1 MAAPSSRLRTEVAA
15 TARLAGP
22 LIGAQL
28 AYLGL
33 SFIDTVM
40 AGRLSAKALGAV
52 AIGAN
57 SWSPLFLL
65 LLGVLMAVPPTVAQL
80 DGAGR
85 RGEIAPFA
93 RQALWVG
100 LGVAVV
106 VILAASHLAPVLR
119 LFRVEADLVPIAQGY
134 LDALCWGV
142 PALAVYLLA
151 RFVAEG
157 MSEPRPIL
165 LIGLL
170 GLPVNVFA
178 DWALMYGKL
187 GLPALGAVGCGYA
200 TAAVWWCQAA
210 AMGLYLGLRPRYR
223 RLGLFA
229 RLEAPRAAEIR
240 EVLRVGAPI
249 AVALFSEISMFAV
262 VALVL
267 GSLGLAAVAAHQ
279 VALNFVALTFMV
291 PLGFALG
298 ITVRVGNA
306 AGRREPAA
314 LRFSAFVGTGM
325 AMAAQVVSATL
336 MLTVPRWVI
345 AIYTDD
351 PAVTAVAVQLLFLAA
366 LFQLS
371 DGLQVS
377 AAAALRGLKDT
388 RAVMLITLV
397 AYWGVGLPLGY
408 ALAFGGGLGA
418 RGMWM
423 GLIGGLT
430 VAALLLA
437 GRFLVASGRFA
448 RELAAAPGP
457 PGSAA
462 SMPEAGG

>member
-1 MAAPSSRLRTEVAA
+1 MAAPSSRLRTEIAA
-15 TARLAGP
+15 TSRLAGP

-33 SFIDTVM
+33 SFIDTLM
-40 AGRLSAKALGAV
+40 AGRLSARALAAV

-65 LLGVLMAVPPTVAQL
+65 ILGVLMAVPPSVAQL

-85 RGEIAPFA
+85 REEIAPFA
-93 RQALWVG
+93 RQALWAG
-100 LGVAVV
+100 LGVAALVM
-106 VILAASHLAPVLR
+106 LAASHLAPVLR

-142 PALAVYLLA
+142 PALAVYLLG

-157 MSEPRPIL
+157 VGQPRPIL

-170 GLPVNVFA
+170 GLPVNVLA

-187 GLPALGAVGCGYA
+187 GLPSLGAVGCGYA
-200 TAAVWWCQAA
+200 TAAVWWCQAT
-210 AMGLYLGLRPRYR
+210 AMCLYLGLRPRYR
-223 RLGLFA
+223 RLGLFE
-229 RLEAPRAAEIR
+229 RLEAPRAAELR
-240 EVLRVGAPI
+240 EVLRVGVPI
-249 AVALFSEISMFAV
+249 AVALFSEVGMFAV

-267 GSLGLAAVAAHQ
+267 GSLGMAAVAAHQ
-279 VALNFVALTFMV
+279 VALNFIALIFMI

-306 AGRREPAA
+306 VGRGDPAGV
-314 LRFSAFVGTGM
+314 RFSALVGTGM
-325 AMAAQVVSATL
+325 AMICQALSATVL
-336 MLTVPRWVI
+336 LTVPRWVV

-351 PAVTAVAVQLLFLAA
+351 PAVTAGAVQLLFLAA

-371 DGLQVS
+371 DGLQVA

-388 RAVMLITLV
+388 RAIMLITLV

-408 ALAFGGGLGA
+408 SLTFGAGLGA

-437 GRFLVASGRFA
+437 GRFQIASGRFA
-448 RELAAAPGP
+448 REVAAAPGP
-457 PGSAA
+457 SSAA
-462 SMPEAGG
+462 SIPEAGG